1 MNRLIIY
8 TIVIIKFISPITPLI
23 SHAILLIVCTLLT
36 RQYKEPPMSKSK
48 SATPTTTL
56 MTQTAAARIQSAV
69 AKENGGQVPAGSF
82 AARAMSAAAKNTGK

>member
-1 MNRLIIY
+1 
-8 TIVIIKFISPITPLI
+8 
-23 SHAILLIVCTLLT
+23 
-36 RQYKEPPMSKSK
+36 MSKSK

-69 AKENGGQVPAGSF
+69 AKTNGGQVPAGSF